1 MHITVRLFALLRE
14 KAGTDTVHLQIPE
27 SARVAQSLEV
37 LQDQHP
43 VLQPYLARVRLS
55 LQMHFVDTEAI
66 LHEGDELA
74 IIPPVSG
81 GN

>member
-1 MHITVRLFALLRE
+1 MYITVRLFALLRE

-27 SARVAQSLEV
+27 STRVAQALEV

-55 LQMHFVDTEAI
+55 LQMQFVDTEAI

-74 IIPPVSG
+74 LIPPVSG

>member
-14 KAGTDTVHLQIPE
+14 KVGTDTVYLQIPE
-27 SARVAQSLEV
+27 HARVAEALEV
-37 LQDQHP
+37 LQEQHA

-55 LQMHFVDTEAI
+55 LQMQFVDTAAI